1 MTDKKFYSPD
11 EIDDL
16 CIEFDNCRLKLET
29 AQQAHSAAKGIL
41 LAAVQAQGHIAP
53 RADKTTRL
61 EGVMYIA
68 DSTVGSTVEI
78 DEAAVGELHY
88 ELSRAKKP
96 GIFRLLFDR
105 KVKHQLVKDA
115 GDTLK
120 LKIGGLPET
129 AQTRMLGI
137 FARCFAVNSKAPSLS
152 VDLASSLREK
162 EAAAAAKATKK
173 AKKGGAQK

>member
-53 RADKTTRL
+53 RAEKTTRL
-61 EGVMYIA
+61 EGMMYIA
-68 DSTVGSTVEI
+68 DSTVGSTIEI
-78 DEAAVGELHY
+78 NESAVGELNA
-88 ELSRAKKP
+88 ELSRLKKP
-96 GIFRLLFDR
+96 GLFRLLFKR
-105 KVKHQLVKDA
+105 TTKHQLLKDA
-115 GDTLK
+115 GDRLR
-120 LKIGGLPET
+120 LKIGGLAEEV
-129 AQTRMLGI
+129 QTRLFAI
-137 FARCFAVNSKAPSLS
+137 FARCFDVNSKAPTLS
-152 VDLASSLREK
+152 VDLASTLREK
-162 EAAAAAKATKK
+162 EAFAAAKATKK